1 MAIPPNKNNIQ
12 LKLIPNKTDN
22 LLKIYCLSNVIPPL
36 PSQLGI
42 IIYIPIQVR
51 PVNNIVQYFLL
62 FISFNTL
69 VLLLTPLNSIYSL
82 TKIPKHKNAY
92 VKKAVSLIKQNMNPT
107 TVSHIQYFF
116 SINQNKIG
124 NKHKTQ

>member
-69 VLLLTPLNSIYSL
+69 VLLLSPLNSIYSL

-92 VKKAVSLIKQNMNPT
+92 VKKAVSLIKQKMN
-107 TVSHIQYFF
+107 Y
-116 SINQNKIG
+116 
-124 NKHKTQ
+124 